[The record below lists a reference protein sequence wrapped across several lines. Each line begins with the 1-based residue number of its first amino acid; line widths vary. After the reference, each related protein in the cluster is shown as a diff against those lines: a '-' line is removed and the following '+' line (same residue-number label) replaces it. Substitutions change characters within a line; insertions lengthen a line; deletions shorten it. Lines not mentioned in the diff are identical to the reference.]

1 MPKTASIPPSGVF
14 STLTQK
20 AKQTQYLSSIIPSSV
35 ISRPTTAGSPSSPKC
50 MPAAFSTR
58 LQWPTYGTSWV
69 EKWRRGTLTSSFH
82 SLGFITPTLSMTW
95 QRLCVVTCDTGFSK
109 NIISIY
115 ISCINFTVCHTIG
128 SLIVWF
134 YKVVIFSI
142 YSDDERDSIKIQIGG
157 FVDDIE
163 NVAAGVGYYSKC
175 HKTIHPDEADSPG
188 WIDY

>member
-95 QRLCVVTCDTGFSK
+95 QRFCVVTCDTGFSK
-109 NIISIY
+109 NIISRQPTT
-115 ISCINFTVCHTIG
+115 SCMER
-128 SLIVWF
+128 
-134 YKVVIFSI
+134 I
-142 YSDDERDSIKIQIGG
+142 YSARTIPLP
-157 FVDDIE
+157 
-163 NVAAGVGYYSKC
+163 
-175 HKTIHPDEADSPG
+175 KTTSTLGLDCSTPITVSSAPSA
-188 WIDY
+188 